1 MDKDTRLHDFLQKA
15 VALLALPIITLL
27 IISKLMQ
34 DDRWTQEQSNVLQ
47 PWISPWEEATQFCL
61 CIFFFAVCAIPST
74 LRLKTKP
81 ERSSA
86 SPLPFLPGCAL
97 GAHSSRS
104 LRAQRIIRVL
114 ALSILNDLW
123 IGINI
128 RGLCYAAS
136 DLGCVF
142 TGAQT
147 QACQVARSVQFLS
160 IFAGCLMILEIHF
173 SCKASRPAKEP
184 LKEPVKAQK
193 SEADTGNIHPS
204 SRQPVVPV

>member
-1 MDKDTRLHDFLQKA
+1 MDKDTRRHDFFQKA
-15 VALLALPIITLL
+15 VALLALPIVTLL
-27 IISKLMQ
+27 ISSKLMH
-34 DDRWTQEQSNVLQ
+34 DDRWTQEQSNVLL
-47 PWISPWEEATQFCL
+47 PWIHPWEEATQFCL
-61 CIFFFAVCAIPST
+61 SVFFFAICAIPSI
-74 LRLKTKP
+74 LRLKAKP
-81 ERSSA
+81 ERSSP
-86 SPLPFLPGCAL
+86 SPLIVLQRCAL
-97 GAHSSRS
+97 DARSSRG

-142 TGAQT
+142 TGAQS
-147 QACQVARSVQFLS
+147 QACRVARSVQFLS

-184 LKEPVKAQK
+184 VKEPVKAEN
-193 SEADTGNIHPS
+193 SEADTGNIHPA
-204 SRQPVVPV
+204 SRQPVVPE